1 VDYIFLFVKGLCM
14 GATGVMQGLSG
25 GSVALL
31 LGIYEEFIISLR
43 AIDRQAWKLLRE
55 KQFSAFWRKING
67 SFLALLGAG
76 VISGLLVL
84 RSVFHYYYGQ
94 FPIYVSSF
102 FFTLVIIAALLL
114 LRKITRW
121 NAAVVLAAALG
132 LALSY
137 WITRSAP
144 GQMPDNLFFTFLAG
158 ILGGSTFIVPGV
170 SGAFILI
177 FFGKYQF
184 ILTSFGSLEGDI
196 ITFFV
201 AGGILG
207 IIVFARLT
215 AAMLAQHFDATV
227 AFFAGLMIGSLNKIW
242 PWRQVLEYA
251 TTIQGKRI
259 PTFDTSILPWQYLE
273 VTGKDPQMFNA
284 ILMMALGV
292 FIVVVIE
299 KITARLKTRS

>member
-1 VDYIFLFVKGLCM
+1 VDYIFLYIKGLCI
-14 GATGVMQGLSG
+14 GATGVMQGISG
-25 GSVALL
+25 GSMAWL
-31 LGIYEEFIISLR
+31 LGIYEEFIFSLR
-43 AIDRQAWKLLRE
+43 GIDRQAWKMLRE
-55 KQFSAFWRKING
+55 KQLSALWRKING
-67 SFLALLGAG
+67 TFLALLCAG

-84 RSVFHYYYGQ
+84 RSVFNYYYGK

-114 LRKITRW
+114 LRKIKRW
-121 NAAVVLAAALG
+121 NAVVVVAAVLG

-144 GQMPDNLFFTFLAG
+144 VQMPDNLFFSFLAG

-184 ILTSFGSLEGDI
+184 ILTSFDSLEGDI

-215 AAMLAQHFDATV
+215 AAMLAQHFNATV

-251 TTIQGKRI
+251 TTTQGKRI
-259 PTFDTSILPWQYLE
+259 PSFDKSILPWQYLE

-299 KITARLKTRS
+299 KITARLKTKS